1 MNLAEQAYS
10 LIREEILSTRL
21 MPGQQIV
28 QKPLA
33 EKYGLGLTP
42 VRDALQRLAHEGLV
56 QAIPRSGYVV
66 SHITFSDVREL
77 FELRTVLETAA
88 VRLAVARASD
98 EELRVIAEK
107 ANFSYVYS
115 DHQDYSRFLARNQEF
130 HCAVAA
136 LSGNRRLMETLERT
150 LDGLT
155 RVFHFG
161 LDLRDSA
168 DEMRGEH
175 IELVDTLLR
184 RDADAAAAV
193 TGSQISR
200 SVQRVME
207 ALSSSVERGRI
218 TENGQGF
225 HNVLYGEHHHD

>member
-1 MNLAEQAYS
+1 MNLADQAYQA
-10 LIREEILSTRL
+10 IREEILSTRL

-28 QKPLA
+28 QNQLA
-33 EKYGLGLTP
+33 EKYGLGMTP

-56 QAIPRSGYVV
+56 QAVPRSGYIV
-66 SHITFSDVREL
+66 SQITFSDVREL
-77 FELRTVLETAA
+77 FELRAILETAA
-88 VRLAVARASD
+88 VRLAVARATD
-98 EELRVIAEK
+98 ADLQEIARK

-115 DHQDYSRFLARNQEF
+115 DHEDYRRFLARNQEF
-130 HCAVAA
+130 HCAIAA
-136 LSGNRRLMETLERT
+136 LSGNRRLLESLERT

-175 IELVDTLLR
+175 TELVEALLR
-184 RDADAAAAV
+184 RDTDAAVEITSA
-193 TGSQISR
+193 QIAR

-207 ALSSSVERGRI
+207 ALSRSV
-218 TENGQGF
+218 GQGSMVD
-225 HNVLYGEHHHD
+225 HSGWDSIVYGEKHL

>member
-1 MNLAEQAYS
+1 MNLAEQAYA
-10 LIREEILSTRL
+10 LIREEILCTRL

-56 QAIPRSGYVV
+56 QAVARSGYVV

-88 VRLAVARASD
+88 VRLAVARATD
-98 EELRVIAEK
+98 EELEVIAEK

-115 DHQDYSRFLARNQEF
+115 DHEDYSRFLARNQEF
-130 HCAVAA
+130 HCAIAA

-168 DEMRGEH
+168 EEMRGEH
-175 IELVDTLLR
+175 IELVDALVR

-193 TGSQISR
+193 TSSQISR

-225 HNVLYGEHHHD
+225 HNVLYGEYNHD